1 MNIYEKMSA
10 ITEEITAVAK
20 NLNVGWGKNQYK
32 AVGEADVLAAVK
44 PIEAK
49 HGVYSYPV
57 SRQIIDTSVLTSVK
71 ADGSETRQIFM
82 RIEVIYRFV
91 NVEKPEEYI
100 DIITYGDGIDTSV
113 LTSVK
118 ADGSETRQIFM
129 RIEVIYR
136 FVNVEKPE
144 EYIDIITYGDGV
156 DAQDKAPGKA
166 MTYADKYALLKAYKI
181 ITGEDPDQNYSND
194 LKGKTKKQNSAKI
207 DGPSEQASS
216 ASAQP
221 EVPSS
226 TEIKALGERCRI
238 NAIDLNGLLKLYG
251 VKTLDDLNY
260 KQYTNIIKHWE
271 DVIKKFGGKKNE

>member
-100 DIITYGDGIDTSV
+100 DIITYGDG
-113 LTSVK
+113 
-118 ADGSETRQIFM
+118 
-129 RIEVIYR
+129 
-136 FVNVEKPE
+136 
-144 EYIDIITYGDGV
+144 V

-194 LKGKTKKQNSAKI
+194 LKGKTRKQNSAKI
-207 DGPSEQASS
+207 DGPSEQAPI
-216 ASAQP
+216 QP
-221 EVPSS
+221 EAPSN
-226 TEIKALGERCRI
+226 TEIKSLDKRCQSYS
-238 NAIDLNGLLKLYG
+238 IDMDGLLKLYG
-251 VKTLDDLNY
+251 VKALGDLSY

-271 DVIKKFGGKKNE
+271 DVVKKFGGTKNE

>member
-100 DIITYGDGIDTSV
+100 DIITYGDG
-113 LTSVK
+113 
-118 ADGSETRQIFM
+118 
-129 RIEVIYR
+129 
-136 FVNVEKPE
+136 
-144 EYIDIITYGDGV
+144 V

-194 LKGKTKKQNSAKI
+194 LKGKTKKQSSAKI
-207 DGPSEQASS
+207 DGPSEQAPPS
-216 ASAQP
+216 SAQP
-221 EVPSS
+221 EAPSS
-226 TEIKALGERCRI
+226 TETKALSERCRT
-238 NAIDLNGLLKLYG
+238 NAIDLDGLLKLYG

-260 KQYTNIIKHWE
+260 KQYANIIKHWE
-271 DVIKKFGGKKNE
+271 DVVKKFGGKKNE